1 MEYKYD
7 FLGKAKFFSTLS
19 LILVL
24 ASIVVIAIVGFRA
37 GVEFTG
43 GTQLTV
49 AFSERVPP
57 DELRAFLGKFSPEGV
72 DLAATSVLQETSI
85 EGKPAFII
93 TLPLN
98 VEENEKL
105 IDRIE
110 REMRNAFPVE
120 GDISRTSVGRQVS
133 EDLIRRTWQ
142 AILVAIFGMLVY
154 ISWRFRL
161 SYAVG
166 AVAALV
172 HDVLIALGI
181 CALLGVEISLPVIA
195 ALLTIVGYSL
205 NDTIVIFDRVRENRK
220 LHKKGDLFHIINRS
234 INQSLTRTINT
245 SLTTLI
251 PVAILL
257 AFGGPVLRGFAL
269 VMLIGVIVGTYSTIF
284 VANPIFYIWNTY
296 AQRLK
301 ARAR

>member
-19 LILVL
+19 LVLVL
-24 ASIVVIAIVGFRA
+24 VSIVVLAVVGFRA

-49 AFSERVPP
+49 VFSERVPP

-85 EGKPAFII
+85 EGKPAFLI
-93 TLPLN
+93 TIPLN

-105 IDRIE
+105 IERIE
-110 REMRNAFPVE
+110 REMRERFPVE
-120 GDISRTSVGRQVS
+120 GDISRTSVGKQVS

-166 AVAALV
+166 AVVALV

-181 CALLGVEISLPVIA
+181 CSLLGVEISLPVIA

-220 LHKKGDLFHIINRS
+220 LHKKGELFHIINRS

-257 AFGGPVLRGFAL
+257 VFGGPVLRGFAL

-296 AQRLK
+296 AQRLHAK
-301 ARAR
+301 AR

>member
-1 MEYKYD
+1 MYKYD
-7 FLGKAKFFSTLS
+7 FLGKARIFSTLS
-19 LILVL
+19 LVLVL
-24 ASIVVIAIVGFRA
+24 ASVVILAVVGFRA

-49 AFSERVPP
+49 TFSEKVAA
-57 DELRAFLGKFSPEGV
+57 DELRSFLGQFSPPGV
-72 DLAATSVLQETSI
+72 DLAATAILQETEI
-85 EGKPAFII
+85 EGHPAFLI
-93 TLPLN
+93 TIPLN
-98 VEENEKL
+98 VEEHRKI
-105 IDRIE
+105 IDRIQE
-110 REMRNAFPVE
+110 QLRNKFPVLE
-120 GDISRTSVGRQVS
+120 ISPTSVGKQVS

-166 AVAALV
+166 AVVALV

-181 CALLGVEISLPVIA
+181 CALLGVEMSLPVIA

-205 NDTIVIFDRVRENRK
+205 NDTIVIFDRVRENQKAMRK
-220 LHKKGDLFHIINRS
+220 ASLFDIINRS

-284 VANPIFYIWNTY
+284 VANPIFYLWTNT
-296 AQRLK
+296 AQRL
-301 ARAR
+301 RAKR

>member
-1 MEYKYD
+1 MYKYD
-7 FLGKAKFFSTLS
+7 FLGKAKIFSTLS

-24 ASIVVIAIVGFRA
+24 ASIVVIVTVGFRA
-37 GVEFTG
+37 GVEFAG
-43 GTQLTV
+43 GTQFTV
-49 AFSERVPP
+49 TFSEKVSA
-57 DELRAFLGKFSPEGV
+57 DELRAFLGELSPPGV
-72 DLAATSVLQETSI
+72 DLAATAVLQETEI
-85 EGKPAFII
+85 EGHPAFLI
-93 TLPLN
+93 TIPLN
-98 VEENEKL
+98 VEEHGKT
-105 IDRIE
+105 IDKIQEQLSNR
-110 REMRNAFPVE
+110 FPVLE
-120 GDISRTSVGRQVS
+120 ISPTSVGKQVS

-166 AVAALV
+166 AVVALV

-181 CALLGVEISLPVIA
+181 CALVGVEMSLPVIA

-205 NDTIVIFDRVRENRK
+205 NDTIVIFDRVRENQK
-220 LHKKGDLFHIINRS
+220 VMKKASLFDIINRS

-284 VANPIFYIWNTY
+284 VANPIFYLWTTT
-296 AQRLK
+296 AQRL
-301 ARAR
+301 RARR

>member
-1 MEYKYD
+1 MYKYD
-7 FLGKAKFFSTLS
+7 FLGKAKIFSTLS

-24 ASIVVIAIVGFRA
+24 ASIVVIATVGFRA
-37 GVEFTG
+37 GVEFAG

-49 AFSERVPP
+49 TFSEKVSA
-57 DELRAFLGKFSPEGV
+57 DELRAFLGELSPPGV
-72 DLAATSVLQETSI
+72 DLAATAVLQETEI
-85 EGKPAFII
+85 EGHPAFLI
-93 TLPLN
+93 TIPLN
-98 VEENEKL
+98 VEEHGKT
-105 IDRIE
+105 IDKIQEQLSNR
-110 REMRNAFPVE
+110 FPVLE
-120 GDISRTSVGRQVS
+120 ISPTSVGKQVS

-166 AVAALV
+166 AVVALV

-181 CALLGVEISLPVIA
+181 CALVGVEMSLPVIA

-205 NDTIVIFDRVRENRK
+205 NDTIVIFDRVRENQK
-220 LHKKGDLFHIINRS
+220 VMKKASLFDIINRS

-284 VANPIFYIWNTY
+284 VANPIFYLWTTT
-296 AQRLK
+296 AQRL
-301 ARAR
+301 RARR